1 MPQTFDY
8 LPPKGGVIPPIGSR
22 VLVPFGA
29 RQLIGL
35 VLGHSPSQAPS
46 TKLKAIQ
53 SVLDESLIDEDLLAM
68 HEWACRY
75 YAYPT
80 GESVSL
86 LLPTALRRV
95 APFRPPK
102 PNGFAI
108 TELGRDANVSR
119 APAQQAALALLL
131 DGAKTKEELHA
142 KGIQTTTLKTLTDK
156 AWIEPTTIERD
167 RVCIPGPPLS
177 DEQQKAYAAV
187 RQSMGEFKSFLLAG
201 VTGSGKTEVYLQLA
215 LDVLASGGQV
225 LIMIPE
231 IGLTA
236 QLIERVESRL
246 GTQAWVYH
254 SDLSEGERLLCW
266 QAARSGLAKVVI
278 GTRSSVFLPFHQLG
292 LLVVDEEHDASFKQI
307 DGARYHGRDLA
318 VWRAR
323 HRACPIVLGSATPS
337 LESINN
343 ADQGRYELLTLTE
356 RATDAPQP
364 SWRIVD
370 QRKQDDGL
378 SDELINLIQKHLADE
393 GQVLLYRNRRGY
405 APVVMCQSCGWQADC
420 HRCSAHLTLHHSQSL
435 LQCHHCGHQTRL
447 PARCPSCE
455 DPKLKPLGAGTER
468 LEHVLGELFPDH
480 PVHRVDRD
488 AMSGRYD
495 FETLLRQ
502 VRDGG
507 PCILVGTQM
516 LAKGHHLPK
525 VTLAAVLD
533 VDQALFSGDFRAP
546 ERLGQVVYQVAGR
559 AGRELRASGKP
570 AQFVLQTRHP
580 EHALLMALRQ
590 GGYLGF
596 ARQLL
601 KERQQAGLPP
611 SEGLVLLRA
620 EAHQPE
626 AVVSFLQAAQKPLA
640 QMGLQVAGPIPSIMP
655 KRGGY
660 WRYQLWL
667 QSASRAQLIEAVSS
681 AYPRL
686 YELPSAKKVRWH
698 IDVDPTEL

>member
-1 MPQTFDY
+1 
-8 LPPKGGVIPPIGSR
+8 
-22 VLVPFGA
+22 
-29 RQLIGL
+29 
-35 VLGHSPSQAPS
+35 
-46 TKLKAIQ
+46 
-53 SVLDESLIDEDLLAM
+53 
-68 HEWACRY
+68 
-75 YAYPT
+75 
-80 GESVSL
+80 
-86 LLPTALRRV
+86 
-95 APFRPPK
+95 
-102 PNGFAI
+102 
-108 TELGRDANVSR
+108 
-119 APAQQAALALLL
+119 
-131 DGAKTKEELHA
+131 
-142 KGIQTTTLKTLTDK
+142 
-156 AWIEPTTIERD
+156 
-167 RVCIPGPPLS
+167 
-177 DEQQKAYAAV
+177 
-187 RQSMGEFKSFLLAG
+187 
-201 VTGSGKTEVYLQLA
+201 
-215 LDVLASGGQV
+215 
-225 LIMIPE
+225 
-231 IGLTA
+231 
-236 QLIERVESRL
+236 
-246 GTQAWVYH
+246 
-254 SDLSEGERLLCW
+254 
-266 QAARSGLAKVVI
+266 
-278 GTRSSVFLPFHQLG
+278 
-292 LLVVDEEHDASFKQI
+292 
-307 DGARYHGRDLA
+307 
-318 VWRAR
+318 
-323 HRACPIVLGSATPS
+323 
-337 LESINN
+337 
-343 ADQGRYELLTLTE
+343 
-356 RATDAPQP
+356 
-364 SWRIVD
+364 
-370 QRKQDDGL
+370 
-378 SDELINLIQKHLADE
+378 
-393 GQVLLYRNRRGY
+393 
-405 APVVMCQSCGWQADC
+405 
-420 HRCSAHLTLHHSQSL
+420 
-435 LQCHHCGHQTRL
+435 
-447 PARCPSCE
+447 
-455 DPKLKPLGAGTER
+455 LGAGTER
-468 LEHVLGELFPDH
+468 LEHVLAQVFPNH

-601 KERQQAGLPP
+601 TERQQAGLPP

-626 AVVSFLQAAQKPLA
+626 AVVSFLKAAQKPLA

-681 AYPRL
+681 AYARL